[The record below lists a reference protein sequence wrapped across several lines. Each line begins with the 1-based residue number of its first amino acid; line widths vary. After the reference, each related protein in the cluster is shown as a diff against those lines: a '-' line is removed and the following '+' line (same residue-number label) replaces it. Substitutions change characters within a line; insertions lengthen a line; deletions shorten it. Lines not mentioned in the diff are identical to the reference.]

1 MEGWHVQR
9 MRLAHVA
16 VAATMTPAVIACDAT
31 EGVGGV
37 TVHRAGSATTDPTG
51 SSGRSQA
58 EPTDEWLGRGLFSV
72 EADQAEYWRM
82 LTLDRFDGASWT
94 RSHPDDE
101 GVLLAVPAALPQH
114 GGSSPPR
121 SEMLNQTFRIL
132 GDTNILTAL
141 PMAQAAEEIAGP
153 LGHITWDTER
163 SQALPQGRIQP
174 GMEYTVRS
182 RIAVPTSEEL
192 DQVEW
197 VPDAYEQWTELPA
210 GLDPRITAIAEQWTT
225 HSSSN
230 YQKVLAIQQHFHDGS
245 FAYSTDV
252 APGIDLVEFLTETK
266 TGYCEQ
272 TRPPLRSWS
281 GPGSAATHRHRVL
294 PRDSPGGRQLPGPG
308 RGRPQLGRGV
318 LPGVRLAPVRTRAR
332 HGASE
337 RETRHIP
344 EPGGDIAITVTQP
357 GVVRHRYRLDLA
369 TAR

>member
-58 EPTDEWLGRGLFSV
+58 EPTDQWLGRGLFSV

-101 GVLLAVPAALPQH
+101 GVLLAVPAALPQP

-163 SQALPQGRIQP
+163 SQALPQGRLQP

-272 TRPPLRSWS
+272 Y
-281 GPGSAATHRHRVL
+281 AAAIAVM
-294 PRDSPGGRQLPGPG
+294 
-308 RGRPQLGRGV
+308 
-318 LPGVRLAPVRTRAR
+318 VRTLGLPAR
-332 HGASE
+332 IAIGFFPG
-337 RETRHIP
+337 TRQEDGSYLGQAEDAHSWVEVFFPGYGWLPFEP
-344 EPGGDIAITVTQP
+344 EPGTAHPNAKP
-357 GVVRHRYRLDLA
+357 G
-369 TAR
+369 TT